1 MKRNGAWEEKEN
13 RCCGLLEGLWNLA
26 QSIIPY
32 LVKLMAKLPLTL
44 IIQNSDISQ
53 GIQKKKKI
61 LEGQNNN
68 ENMGTWTRATLN
80 NTSLSGASQQR
91 TVIC

>member
-26 QSIIPY
+26 QSIISH

-44 IIQNSDISQ
+44 IMQNPDISQ
-53 GIQKKKKI
+53 GIQKKKKREI
-61 LEGQNNN
+61 VEGQNSN
-68 ENMGTWTRATLN
+68 ENVGE
-80 NTSLSGASQQR
+80 QQH
-91 TVIC
+91 